1 MKKKTLCRCLLF
13 WFWKRQWRTQNTEAI
28 GIAFLCSF
36 PPPRHIFFCHF
47 LYSNTAGTQCF
58 MQGGM
63 TETEWWL
70 LGTYHSELIGRR
82 TVLEQNV
89 DDVGVPL
96 LCSLVQRRVP
106 VLQAQGKGKTV
117 VDTANLLPPKNE

>member
-1 MKKKTLCRCLLF
+1 
-13 WFWKRQWRTQNTEAI
+13 
-28 GIAFLCSF
+28 
-36 PPPRHIFFCHF
+36 
-47 LYSNTAGTQCF
+47 
-58 MQGGM
+58 M
-63 TETEWWL
+63 TETWS

-96 LCSLVQRRVP
+96 LCSLVQRCVP